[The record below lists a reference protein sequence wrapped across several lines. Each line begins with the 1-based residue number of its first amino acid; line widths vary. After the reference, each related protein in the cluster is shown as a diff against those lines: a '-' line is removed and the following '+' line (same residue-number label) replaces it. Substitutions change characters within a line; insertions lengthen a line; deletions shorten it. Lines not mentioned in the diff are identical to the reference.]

1 MNTQINIRKAE
12 KSDINDILLIEALC
26 FETDKF
32 NKRQFMYLLSKS
44 IFFVAK
50 IKDKTVGYII
60 LLETKR
66 SKNLRL
72 YSIAVHPEAQGKQIG
87 QHLID
92 YAIQLAKSMNKQ
104 GINLEVRET
113 NQTAIK
119 LYKRN
124 GFSFFGIKPA
134 YYADGAHAS
143 LMKYSF

>member
-1 MNTQINIRKAE
+1 MNTQVNIRKAE
-12 KSDINDILLIEALC
+12 KTDIDDILLIETLC
-26 FETDKF
+26 FETDRF
-32 NKRQFMYLLSKS
+32 NRRQFMYLLSKS
-44 IFFVAK
+44 NFFVAE
-50 IKDKTVGYII
+50 IKGKTIGYII
-60 LLETKR
+60 LLHTKR

-92 YAIQLAKSMNKQ
+92 YAIQLAKSLNKQ

-113 NQTAIK
+113 NQAAIN

>member
-1 MNTQINIRKAE
+1 MNTQVNIRKAE
-12 KSDINDILLIEALC
+12 KSDLDDILRIETLC

-32 NKRQFMYLLSKS
+32 NKRQFVYLLSKS
-44 IFFVAK
+44 IFLVAE
-50 IKDKTVGYII
+50 IKGKAVGYII

-92 YAIQLAKSMNKQ
+92 HAIQLAKSLNKQ

-113 NQTAIK
+113 NQAAIK

-124 GFSFFGIKPA
+124 GFDFFGIKPA
-134 YYADGAHAS
+134 YYADGAHAA